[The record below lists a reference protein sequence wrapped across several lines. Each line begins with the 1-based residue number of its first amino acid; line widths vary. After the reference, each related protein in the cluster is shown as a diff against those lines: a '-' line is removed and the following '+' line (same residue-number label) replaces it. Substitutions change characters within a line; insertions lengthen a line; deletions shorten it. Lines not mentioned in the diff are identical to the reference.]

1 MATLYTNPLAVG
13 WQMPRGTNNRVNE
26 QNTNRNNNNRLFD
39 SQNNNKGGYS
49 VGVDEDDYAGT
60 VTVPPQ
66 GPMRFGDP
74 NQGIA
79 SSTYSCVHED
89 ANTGRR
95 RMQNEDATP
104 AYCTTGTGAG
114 KLTLG
119 ATNTQTQSGYNEPPM
134 EMELGTVLP
143 IEWTSQHACGPND
156 KTSCEIIMQYG
167 CDATTPSAG
176 MPGLRDGTNTGC
188 PNNGDQC
195 PPLNNDEDADDDT
208 STTAYGQHESPVW
221 YQECRTR
228 GRNKGLFTAD
238 RNMNNRNQA
247 RSTRQNPNGGR
258 SGTECPEERDYYP
271 YWVATPWRD
280 IAVLTS
286 NISRCQYYSE
296 QTQNTRGRLN
306 PNGQGAR
313 PPWCML
319 DNGCDTAACEACND
333 EACVLTECTCSD
345 CNDISAKPVCME
357 AFWNRDNH
365 LGGGV
370 GGQANL
376 FNWTLPTKT
385 TGLRAGPASTD
396 AEADAAEEFDRCVF
410 RMRYNI
416 TTGDTDLDYESSIAY
431 WDLTSQY
438 NGDDSPVEQD
448 EAVKVPGAE
457 EPTNVGRFDGAAA
470 RGGGSDQDGVTR
482 TLQLALN
489 TNQYGRIFEDRSMV
503 FHLVDFDKRGELL
516 SRRRLQKDVKLTE
529 DGLRG
534 YEEDI
539 SCDVVHNLEVRGK
552 RGNIV
557 QSYPSVEH
565 DFDPSPLI
573 AETGDCIELTIHL
586 TDNDPPNNAGE
597 GLPGSGRANLALTE
611 TGDKNIPVTDFT
623 NPVARPNE
631 LFPNEEAMFRWSY
644 LGQESLKRTGQD
656 AAACL
661 PESEIED
668 NNEEQNVRNC
678 GKLNPVGPE
687 YSAGRIELQNAG
699 TWHFMST
706 RENNFSNRSHKSQ
719 IIVVE
724 GLGTGEMIGITL
736 AGVAGLA
743 VIGAA
748 ASFGFK
754 KKKAG
759 GAMPTLPCASKPGGA
774 PEPSSRTP
782 AQAGARGAAPARP
795 KTDRIGLPNRP

>member
-1 MATLYTNPLAVG
+1 M
-13 WQMPRGTNNRVNE
+13 
-26 QNTNRNNNNRLFD
+26 
-39 SQNNNKGGYS
+39 
-49 VGVDEDDYAGT
+49 
-60 VTVPPQ
+60 PPQ
-66 GPMRFGDP
+66 GPLRFGDP
-74 NQGIA
+74 AQGIE
-79 SSTYSCVHED
+79 STTYSCVYAD
-89 ANTGRR
+89 ADTGRR
-95 RMQNEDATP
+95 RTQTEDATP
-104 AYCTTGTGAG
+104 TYCTAGTGTGR
-114 KLTLG
+114 LTLG
-119 ATNTQTQSGYNEPPM
+119 NTNTQTQSGYNEPPM

-156 KTSCEIIMQYG
+156 KTSCEIVMQYG
-167 CDATTPSAG
+167 CDATTPENG
-176 MPGLRDGTNTGC
+176 MPGLRDGTGTGC

-195 PPLNNDEDADDDT
+195 PPLQNDEDADDDT

-258 SGTECPEERDYYP
+258 SGTECPEERDYFP
-271 YWVATPWRD
+271 YWLATPWRD

-296 QTQNTRGRLN
+296 HTQNTRGRLN
-306 PNGQGAR
+306 PDGQGAR

-319 DNGCDTAACEACND
+319 DNGCDTTECEACTD
-333 EACVLTECTCSD
+333 EACVIEKCTCSE
-345 CNDISAKPVCME
+345 CNDIEVKPVCME

-376 FNWTLPTKT
+376 FNWSLPSKT
-385 TGLRAGPASTD
+385 TGLRAGPDSTD
-396 AEADAAEEFDRCVF
+396 EEEDAAKEFDRCVF

-416 TTGDTDLDYESSIAY
+416 TTGDTDLDLESSIAY

-448 EAVKVPGAE
+448 EAVIVPGAE
-457 EPTNVGRFDGAAA
+457 EEVNSGILDGNAAG
-470 RGGGSDQDGVTR
+470 GGGSDQDGQTR

-503 FHLVDFDKRGELL
+503 FHLVDFDERADLAR
-516 SRRRLQKDVKLTE
+516 RRRLQTEKDVKLTE
-529 DGLRG
+529 EGLRE
-534 YEEDI
+534 YEEDL
-539 SCDVVHNLEVRGK
+539 SCDTVHNLEVRGK
-552 RGNIV
+552 RGNVV
-557 QSYPSVEH
+557 QSFPGVEH
-565 DFDPSPLI
+565 DFDPSPLV

-611 TGDKNIPVTDFT
+611 TGDKNIPVTDYL
-623 NPVARPNE
+623 NPVAKPNE

-644 LGQESLKRTGQD
+644 LGQESLKRAGQD
-656 AAACL
+656 APACL
-661 PESEIED
+661 PEEEIED

-687 YSAGRIELQNAG
+687 YNAGRIELQNAG

-724 GLGTGEMIGITL
+724 GLGAGEIVGIAA
-736 AGVAGLA
+736 AGIVGVGA
-743 VIGAA
+743 IGAA
-748 ASFGFK
+748 AFMGYK
-754 KKKAG
+754 KNKAG
-759 GAMPTLPCASKPGGA
+759 GGGMPEIPCASKKGATGGA
-774 PEPSSRTP
+774 PGGGGRKPPATP
-782 AQAGARGAAPARP
+782 ARTVPQRGAPPARP
-795 KTDRIGLPNRP
+795 TGA